1 MPFTFCQRCL
11 AGPPHD
17 GESSAHPQVSG
28 SGVHRNNV
36 SQLSP
41 LWIAQST
48 GGARE
53 QSPGTAQL
61 TGAQEAEPHQHTSA
75 VGGEQYTCRRA
86 NCVLV
91 KSFTRPQDL
100 ARHVREVHDSDSP
113 RKCPLCPPDRR
124 AWKRPYLLK
133 DHLINDHR
141 EEFGEDNIERIRFLK
156 GRNVFMFLSSLHS
169 HKSMSAQILNSSTGI
184 LT

>member
-1 MPFTFCQRCL
+1 MQFQQCL

-17 GESSAHPQVSG
+17 GEGSGCSAHTQVSG
-28 SGVHRNNV
+28 SEVHPNDV
-36 SQLSP
+36 FHLSP
-41 LWIAQST
+41 LWAAQST

-61 TGAQEAEPHQHTSA
+61 TGAQEAEPHQHTIA
-75 VGGEQYTCRRA
+75 VGGEQYTCSWE
-86 NCVLV
+86 NCVPV
-91 KSFTRPQDL
+91 RSFTRPQDL

-133 DHLINDHR
+133 DHLIDDHR
-141 EEFGEDNIERIRFLK
+141 EEFGEDDIERIRFLK
-156 GRNVFMFLSSLHS
+156 GKNVFVFVDTIELP
-169 HKSMSAQILNSSTGI
+169 QP
-184 LT
+184 

>member
-28 SGVHRNNV
+28 SGVHPNDV

-41 LWIAQST
+41 LWIAQSI
-48 GGARE
+48 GGAQE
-53 QSPGTAQL
+53 QSPGAAPL
-61 TGAQEAEPHQHTSA
+61 TDAQEAEPHQHTSA

-91 KSFTRPQDL
+91 KSFTRPQYL
-100 ARHVREVHDSDSP
+100 ARQVHDSDSP

-133 DHLINDHR
+133 VHLINYHR
-141 EEFGEDNIERIRFLK
+141 EEFGEDDIERIRFLK
-156 GRNVFMFLSSLHS
+156 GKNVFMFVDTIELP
-169 HKSMSAQILNSSTGI
+169 QP
-184 LT
+184 